1 MSIDRASTAITPS
14 KDWVIHRL
22 GQAQIDD
29 AGQSGAT
36 GDAHFGREDGVT
48 QRQRDQRRIQM
59 QIGGMNKTE
68 RHL

>member
-14 KDWVIHRL
+14 KDC
-22 GQAQIDD
+22 QAQIDD